1 MVIFYLKKIE
11 YCLLSSI
18 CAIGRAQLPSFMNMP
33 KERQKTLCSDFE
45 NILMTAAEWL
55 FDSRVLLIWFIFNKR
70 LAGKFFLTLY
80 ETAYLFIV

>member
-1 MVIFYLKKIE
+1 MNRWNLILSPPPRVVMVIFYLKKIE

-45 NILMTAAEWL
+45 NILMTAYA
-55 FDSRVLLIWFIFNKR
+55 
-70 LAGKFFLTLY
+70 
-80 ETAYLFIV
+80 